1 MQSWKN
7 TEKRAILKLLIWLAT
22 RDGEISKQEL
32 EFLEN
37 VALHLQIDPLPP
49 VKNVNLAELQ
59 TILLDLKTTASKQ
72 FVLELL
78 LQMSFADGIY
88 DARERVAISEAAK
101 ILDVPW
107 STIENIEH
115 DLVERFRNTLE
126 EAKKNAEAK
135 KNTENTVQDPKS
147 WDWGKVAQVA
157 GIAVVGGG
165 AIALTGG
172 LAAPII
178 GGAIGTT
185 FLGLSGAA
193 ATSAGLAFLGGGSI
207 AAGGF
212 GMAGGTALV
221 TAALGASGAG
231 IAGWKAN
238 QRLGDIKEWDIE
250 HIGGEGLHICLGVSG
265 FLQQGQQPSDVW
277 SGLQESFP
285 QACSYDLKWES
296 KKLQDLG
303 KVLSSVS
310 SQGLSGA
317 AIAQIAMSAT
327 KKAFGM
333 AAIPVAALSAL
344 NIIDNPWSVA
354 KNRAEQAGKLL
365 GDYIAD
371 GGFGG
376 LPITLIAY
384 SLGTRVVIAALDQLA
399 KRGVSGKVFDVYLL
413 AGAIAQDDP
422 RLKRASQIV
431 EGNIV
436 NVYSKNDLVLA
447 YVYRTAELL
456 ASPIGMSELEL
467 DGVINLDVS
476 DWVGGH
482 LNYKTR
488 LSEIL
493 AEINVLLGRSHQKFS
508 EAVSD
513 SETNS
518 LIETLRSRLNQVPGM
533 TKANRADFRHSTPL
547 LKFRNGVQV
556 STWKNPF
563 GVDHVFI
570 RDENKCCVYGGYV
583 GWIHSSGLEVTLQT
597 LQRDFAKELK

>member
-7 TEKRAILKLLIWLAT
+7 NEKRAILKLLIWLAQ
-22 RDGEISKQEL
+22 RDGEISEKEL
-32 EFLEN
+32 GFLETI
-37 VALHLQIDPLPP
+37 ALNLQIDPLPSLED
-49 VKNVNLAELQ
+49 VKLADLQ
-59 TILLDLKTTASKQ
+59 TTLRDIKTNTAKQ

-78 LQMSFADGIY
+78 IKMSFTDGIY
-88 DARERVAISEAAK
+88 DARERVAVGEAAK

-107 STIENIEH
+107 STVENIEH
-115 DLVERFRNTLE
+115 DLVERLRNTLV
-126 EAKKNAEAK
+126 EA
-135 KNTENTVQDPKS
+135 TENTEVNKYKENAVQEPKA
-147 WDWGKVAQVA
+147 WDWGKFAQVA
-157 GIAVVGGG
+157 GMAVVGGG

-172 LAAPII
+172 LAAPLI

-193 ATSAGLAFLGGGSI
+193 ATSAGLAFLGGGSL

-212 GMAGGTALV
+212 GMAGGTALI
-221 TAALGASGAG
+221 TAALGASGLG
-231 IAGWKAN
+231 VAGWKAN
-238 QRLGDIKEWDIE
+238 HLLGDIEEWDIE

-265 FLQQGQQPSDVW
+265 FLQQGERSSDVW
-277 SGLQESFP
+277 SGLQEAFP
-285 QACSYDLKWES
+285 KACSYDLKWES
-296 KKLQDLG
+296 KKLQDLFDI
-303 KVLSSVS
+303 LSSVS

-317 AIAQIAMSAT
+317 AVAQIAMSAT

-333 AAIPVAALSAL
+333 AAVPVAALSAL

-384 SLGTRVVIAALDQLA
+384 SLGTRVVVAALDQLA

-413 AGAIAQDDP
+413 AGAVAQNDP

-467 DGVINLDVS
+467 DGVINLDVT

-508 EAVSD
+508 EAAAD
-513 SETNS
+513 SATNS

-533 TKANRADFRHSTPL
+533 TKANRADLRHSTPL
-547 LKFRNGVQV
+547 LNFRNGVQV

-570 RDENKCCVYGGYV
+570 RDENKRCVYGGYV

-597 LQRDFAKELK
+597 LQRDFAKDLK